1 MTGREH
7 LSKEFIQPGL
17 HLPITVLTT
26 RSSVGS
32 SVSETGSATC
42 NQRVSW
48 GDDSTH
54 SNLISNLFHH
64 FTGFSVRIFSSEIIL
79 AGPLL
84 ESFQLPW

>member
-42 NQRVSW
+42 NQRVS
-48 GDDSTH
+48 
-54 SNLISNLFHH
+54 
-64 FTGFSVRIFSSEIIL
+64 
-79 AGPLL
+79 
-84 ESFQLPW
+84 